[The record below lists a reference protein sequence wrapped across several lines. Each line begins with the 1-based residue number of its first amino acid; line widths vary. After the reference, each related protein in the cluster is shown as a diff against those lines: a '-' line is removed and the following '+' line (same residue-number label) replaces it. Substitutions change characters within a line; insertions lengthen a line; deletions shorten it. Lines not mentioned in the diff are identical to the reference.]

1 MKHSLAI
8 NVIAVASSIT
18 MLLLSALVG
27 VGLAFMVE
35 TRNQTVTVENIQ
47 QGDVTWNCL
56 VLRSGNR
63 IEDMSCERLEAWQG

>member
-35 TRNQTVTVENIQ
+35 TRNQTVTVENVQ

-56 VLRSGNR
+56 VLRNGNR

>member
-8 NVIAVASSIT
+8 NVIAVASSVT

-35 TRNQTVTVENIQ
+35 TRNQTVTVENVQ

>member
-1 MKHSLAI
+1 MKHPLAI

-35 TRNQTVTVENIQ
+35 TRNQTVTVENVQ

>member
-8 NVIAVASSIT
+8 NVIAVASSIA

-35 TRNQTVTVENIQ
+35 TRNQTVTVENVQ

-56 VLRSGNR
+56 VLRNGNR

>member
-18 MLLLSALVG
+18 MILLSALLGIV
-27 VGLAFMVE
+27 LAFMVE
-35 TRNQTVTVENIQ
+35 TRNQTVAVENVR

>member
-18 MLLLSALVG
+18 MILLSALLGIV
-27 VGLAFMVE
+27 LAFMVE
-35 TRNQTVTVENIQ
+35 TRNQTVTVENVR

-56 VLRSGNR
+56 VLRSGNL

>member
-8 NVIAVASSIT
+8 NVIAVASSIA

-35 TRNQTVTVENIQ
+35 TRNQTVTVENVQ